1 MRLTTVFLAAG
12 MVVGAAGPA
21 PAAGLT
27 PLLLVHETYDPII
40 ERAFRAVLNRA
51 PSDYE
56 LRRYRTLMEA
66 DNWTEAD
73 VRRDLRERSDYRGL
87 RLRRGMTAE
96 AIVQHA
102 YREIL
107 GRDPDPNGLRNYT
120 GKIMNEGWSE
130 WDVRNALRNSDE
142 YAAGA
147 ALRVRTAAA
156 DRIIRH
162 AYQEI
167 LGREPDP
174 AGLETYRRNILE
186 EGWDEYDVRRALI
199 RSPERR
205 QQRLGLRHR
214 RLRRDGAG
222 RGGGRARPHRAR
234 VAAAHAT
241 ATRCRRRARRL
252 TPGHPVSAS
261 PGTRRYRAARA
272 RRRPRSSRRT
282 SPWRCSSPSR
292 PRRARG

>member
-1 MRLTTVFLAAG
+1 MRLTTVFLAAC
-12 MVVGAAGPA
+12 MVAGAAGPA

-205 QQRLGLRHR
+205 QQRLAVSQQAAEDMVR
-214 RLRRDGAG
+214 RAYRTVLNREPDAG
-222 RGGGRARPHRAR
+222 GMANYTAR
-234 VAAAHAT
+234 VMYDGWNEDDVV
-241 ATRCRRRARRL
+241 RALRD
-252 TPGHPVSAS
+252 SDE
-261 PGTRRYRAARA
+261 YREKH
-272 RRRPRSSRRT
+272 
-282 SPWRCSSPSR
+282 
-292 PRRARG
+292 